1 MKRKLYTKQ
10 EVIKFISEG
19 KKMVLSAS
27 ENMLDQLPK
36 GSWIGGTSPYFMDTD
51 VGKFTKEKIFVDNLT
66 DVATDFKIETYD
78 KHSIKNIGVNSFKN
92 GFTVLIIPGDGDT
105 HFEFG
110 VNSLTYDKI
119 FNNPVVGFIAG
130 FDLAELGQASP
141 KVYNGE
147 TNEKITSNGVAIH
160 IKLPDNKVARAEIL
174 NIDTIDSTSPKI
186 KFPTTSFTQSEC
198 TINGEKSNI
207 ADYLSKIKYKE
218 GLPIIADYNGALIN
232 RDIKVIDKEKK
243 EVAFFSPVFHDET
256 YYLANVIDNYHE
268 LFGEKL
274 KTENLNILYSCICV
288 SYYLLG
294 NLENKTIQAE
304 GVFAFGEIAFQL
316 LNQTLVFLEI
326 DEA

>member
-27 ENMLDQLPK
+27 EKMLDVLPK
-36 GSWIGGTSPYFMDTD
+36 GNWIGGTSPYFMDTD
-51 VGKFTKEKIFVDNLT
+51 VGKFTEEKIFVDDLT
-66 DVATDFKIETYD
+66 HIATDFKIEKYD
-78 KHSIKNIGVNSFKN
+78 KDNIKNIAINSFKN
-92 GFTVLIIPGDGDT
+92 GFTVLIIPGESDT

-110 VNSLTYDKI
+110 VNSMTYDKI

-130 FDLAELGQASP
+130 FDLDRIGELSP
-141 KVYNGE
+141 KVYNGQE
-147 TNEKITSNGVAIH
+147 NEKILNDGVAIH

-174 NIDTIDSTSPKI
+174 NLDTINRNSPEI

-198 TINGEKSNI
+198 TINGDKANI
-207 ADYLSKIKYKE
+207 TDYLSKIEYKE

-232 RDIKVIDKEKK
+232 RDIKVIDKKKK
-243 EVAFFSPVFHDET
+243 EVTFFSPVFHDEI

-268 LFGEKL
+268 LFGKKL
-274 KTENLNILYSCICV
+274 KTESLNIPYSVICV

-294 NLENKTIQAE
+294 NLENKKIQAE

-326 DEA
+326 DEV